1 MGCKFIVKYLHQTLC
16 ANEKENILQ
25 TNLFIVLECVEIIAQ
40 LRVASIFFL
49 AVIVPWRWLAG
60 KSHSLGHRDWGE
72 KDMSVICDL
81 VYQAF
86 RIVEANGETFLDE
99 DFIMNIFSPLYS
111 KLPEFEQYL
120 KWYFEEKAS
129 YPVGMVQDEHR
140 ILAIDETRAELFY
153 PNQASNRQTKDFC
166 ERLASKIGYRVCTE
180 MLHPKKAL
188 RHHLSVADG
197 KYSKKMTTEEVR
209 RASVGLRANNDPS
222 ERNFGVFSDAF
233 QHCRGMG
240 IGEATALGTTRDNDD
255 FGRGASDLVTGKRS
269 KAERDGAVIEA
280 ADIGLFHE
288 MPTELT
294 DTLIVTSK
302 RHAKES
308 RRRFTASLDEQAAES
323 EKKMKALR
331 GKKLT
336 AAQGTLIDAMYL
348 NQQYN
353 SPRCWLTE
361 KQAFEEFE
369 KLRYKKD
376 RMAAVKEQIL
386 MRYLGLG
393 WVEAHHPWSKK
404 GHGSYSATELFDHF
418 VTVVLPLADTHEVPD
433 EPPLKLPGLPTNL
446 KRLGTRAQDCVDL
459 AKELG
464 SQERKFRLDA
474 LRKRDQLEENGFGD
488 QLSEMQQLIWPVE
501 KLRSAGFKIDKLFE
515 YKDGDENVLQWC
527 QGTVKKLVREKENS
541 HMIVEVEWNSDCLGE
556 GDPTT
561 TKEKLSQSQWNP
573 ERPINGGWR
582 EDLHHKILKKLNILS
597 KK

>member
-1 MGCKFIVKYLHQTLC
+1 
-16 ANEKENILQ
+16 
-25 TNLFIVLECVEIIAQ
+25 
-40 LRVASIFFL
+40 
-49 AVIVPWRWLAG
+49 
-60 KSHSLGHRDWGE
+60 
-72 KDMSVICDL
+72 
-81 VYQAF
+81 
-86 RIVEANGETFLDE
+86 
-99 DFIMNIFSPLYS
+99 
-111 KLPEFEQYL
+111 
-120 KWYFEEKAS
+120 
-129 YPVGMVQDEHR
+129 
-140 ILAIDETRAELFY
+140 
-153 PNQASNRQTKDFC
+153 
-166 ERLASKIGYRVCTE
+166 
-180 MLHPKKAL
+180 
-188 RHHLSVADG
+188 
-197 KYSKKMTTEEVR
+197 
-209 RASVGLRANNDPS
+209 
-222 ERNFGVFSDAF
+222 
-233 QHCRGMG
+233 
-240 IGEATALGTTRDNDD
+240 
-255 FGRGASDLVTGKRS
+255 
-269 KAERDGAVIEA
+269 
-280 ADIGLFHE
+280 
-288 MPTELT
+288 
-294 DTLIVTSK
+294 
-302 RHAKES
+302 
-308 RRRFTASLDEQAAES
+308 
-323 EKKMKALR
+323 
-331 GKKLT
+331 
-336 AAQGTLIDAMYL
+336 LIDAMYL
-348 NQQYN
+348 KQQYN
-353 SPRCWLTE
+353 SPRCWLAE

-404 GHGSYSATELFDHF
+404 GHGSYSAAELFDHF
-418 VTVVLPLADTHEVPD
+418 VTVVLPLADTHKVPD
-433 EPPLKLPGLPTNL
+433 QPPLKLPGLPTNL

-573 ERPINGGWR
+573 DRSINGGWR